1 MDLTDY
7 YGDRKWCEACAAYV
21 HYLASLEHQ
30 YCAQCGAQVRLWSH
44 ADEAQFRASLAPR
57 KRRRLTFGS
66 WTKSKQ
72 LQAQHQAQHQ
82 AQPQPKPLA
91 AVPAAVPMQAMQA
104 LPMVP
109 APDRVESIE
118 AVAPLPPL
126 TPAEPSVL
134 QVLRTPLPLVI
145 DSRPPVPPTGH
156 SASHSA

>member
-7 YGDRKWCEACAAYV
+7 YGDRKWCEACSTYV

-30 YCAQCGAQVRLWSH
+30 YCSQCGAQVRLWSH
-44 ADEAQFRASLAPR
+44 ADEAQFRASMAPK

-66 WTKSKQ
+66 WTKAKQ
-72 LQAQHQAQHQ
+72 LQAQRQPQ
-82 AQPQPKPLA
+82 AQPLA
-91 AVPAAVPMQAMQA
+91 A
-104 LPMVP
+104 VP

-126 TPAEPSVL
+126 ASAAEPPVL

-145 DSRPPVPPTGH
+145 DDLPPQPRPT
-156 SASHSA
+156 SHSA